1 MTRVVVIDDEALI
14 RIGVRTLLKTE
25 PDTQLVGEA
34 ADGGAGLAMI
44 RDIVPDVV
52 LMDIRMPGTSGLVTL
67 RKITADPALA
77 AVGVVMLTTFDL
89 DEYIFEALRRG
100 ARGFVL
106 KDAEPADMLR
116 AIRAVADG
124 QSLLSPA
131 VTHRVIDR
139 LRRTGQPATAH
150 PDIARLTHRERE
162 VLCWAT
168 TGMSNHEIARQLV
181 ISSETIRTH
190 ISRAMVKLHARD
202 RAQLIVYAIQAGL
215 TLPA

>member
-25 PDTQLVGEA
+25 PDTELIGEA
-34 ADGGAGLAMI
+34 ADGRAGLALI
-44 RDIVPDVV
+44 RDTVPDVV

-67 RKITADPALA
+67 RKITTDPALA
-77 AVGVVMLTTFDL
+77 MVRVIMLTTFDL
-89 DEYIFEALRRG
+89 DEYIFEALRCG
-100 ARGFVL
+100 ASGFVL

-124 QSLLSPA
+124 QSLLSPS
-131 VTHRVIDR
+131 VTHRVIAR
-139 LRRTGQPATAH
+139 LRRAGRPTAVH
-150 PDIARLTHRERE
+150 REIARLTQRERE
-162 VLCWAT
+162 VLGWAA
-168 TGMSNHEIARQLV
+168 TGMSNHEIAQQLV

-190 ISRAMVKLHARD
+190 ISRAMLKLHARD
-202 RAQLIVYAIQAGL
+202 RAQLIVYAIQADL